1 MNAGV
6 TEKKSLFN
14 VNEKNGNAERNR
26 DIIDIMRKRQEEH
39 QRFRTN
45 YCSANEAIERMSND

>member
-1 MNAGV
+1 MKRMEIQRE
-6 TEKKSLFN
+6 T
-14 VNEKNGNAERNR
+14 
-26 DIIDIMRKRQEEH
+26 DIIDIMRKRQEEY